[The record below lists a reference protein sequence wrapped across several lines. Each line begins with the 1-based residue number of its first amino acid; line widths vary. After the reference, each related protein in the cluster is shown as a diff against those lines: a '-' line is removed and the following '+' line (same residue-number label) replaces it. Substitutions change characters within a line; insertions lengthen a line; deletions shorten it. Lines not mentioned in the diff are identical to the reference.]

1 MDDLPR
7 HGEPPAPGDV
17 GLHHIDFAALNEC
30 AKAPFGRFML
40 ATGNQSVHR
49 RHELRISV
57 VVLRVQQLFHK
68 KGTIRFKAADQCDG
82 FLGGSADVPARINQ
96 QITFIPE
103 PPPRGLNYENIPPWI
118 FAKNAP
124 AKLHRRKALFDV
136 SSACFF
142 HCRGLGPKEGAGVC
156 SDFISVTAP
165 QELIEGFPD
174 GFPYDVPQRDVDARN
189 HLDRRAASAIIN
201 RGHVHL
207 LPQPFDFKRVFP
219 DQYVLQTLE
228 AWHGTPRRRFHDC
241 PRHVRLGFNV
251 RVTGNS
257 GVGRHL
263 DDGKILYAISLLR
276 ALRSAVAPG
285 GLKHH
290 DFHVANFHASLRH
303 SLQPQVLQGR
313 AVDQRVNLR
322 DLKPRE
328 VRAFNHSIEVAQ
340 RIHRDVWSREGVIRP
355 KKQLVQH
362 AIFLDAMPSAKSRYI
377 FTFSLGT
384 VINGQIMTYTI
395 NADPISRGTT
405 GTNSYYIDQTG
416 VIRQNPTTLASAAD
430 SPLDE

>member
-1 MDDLPR
+1 MILMQSRIWLSHTQPT
-7 HGEPPAPGDV
+7 
-17 GLHHIDFAALNEC
+17 
-30 AKAPFGRFML
+30 APFSL
-40 ATGNQSVHR
+40 ATID
-49 RHELRISV
+49 ISSP
-57 VVLRVQQLFHK
+57 H
-68 KGTIRFKAADQCDG
+68 
-82 FLGGSADVPARINQ
+82 
-96 QITFIPE
+96 
-103 PPPRGLNYENIPPWI
+103 
-118 FAKNAP
+118 
-124 AKLHRRKALFDV
+124 
-136 SSACFF
+136 
-142 HCRGLGPKEGAGVC
+142 GA
-156 SDFISVTAP
+156 
-165 QELIEGFPD
+165 
-174 GFPYDVPQRDVDARN
+174 DVDARN

-207 LPQPFDFKRVFP
+207 LPQPFDFKR
-219 DQYVLQTLE
+219 
-228 AWHGTPRRRFHDC
+228 GFHDR

-290 DFHVANFHASLRH
+290 DFHVANFNASLRH

-322 DLKPRE
+322 GPKPRE

-340 RIHRDVWSREGVIRP
+340 RIHRGVWSREGVIRP

-395 NADPISRGTT
+395 NADPISRGT
-405 GTNSYYIDQTG
+405 
-416 VIRQNPTTLASAAD
+416 
-430 SPLDE
+430 